1 MKRRLKHK
9 IFVNMYNPKMN
20 YSINQI
26 LEATRGVFLTPILM
40 RNGYSYYMSYYDGK
54 ITRYDGRREKVT
66 LCGDK

>member
-40 RNGYSYYMSYYDGK
+40 RNGYYYMSYYDGK